1 MIVTNDKGWYSLL
14 LRYVLCFQI
23 SEEVLKTWV
32 QQLIYF
38 CGDEQETEMLL
49 AAAEVLK
56 SITSLLL
63 INEKLVLGELL
74 EYSGSFP
81 MKPSNI

>member
-1 MIVTNDKGWYSLL
+1 MIVTNNMGCNSLL
-14 LRYVLCFQI
+14 LWYVLCFQI
-23 SEEVLKTWV
+23 SEEVLKKWV

-49 AAAEVLK
+49 AAAEVFR

-63 INEKLVLGELL
+63 ISEKLVLGE
-74 EYSGSFP
+74 
-81 MKPSNI
+81 